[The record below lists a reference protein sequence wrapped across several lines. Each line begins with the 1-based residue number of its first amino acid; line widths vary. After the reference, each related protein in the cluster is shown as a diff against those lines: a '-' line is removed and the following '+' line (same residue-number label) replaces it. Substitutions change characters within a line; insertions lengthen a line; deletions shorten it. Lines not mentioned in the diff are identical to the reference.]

1 MDKVQIDHIPMLRYT
16 AGSTVRQEHQI
27 TADDLERINALAP
40 ESLRADQVYVRSMYL
55 CSSLPCDADGCCFT
69 RNALEQIAGK
79 IVGQSVLA
87 GHNRT
92 RLPLARFFKAA
103 VVQNGI
109 TEAGEPVWYVRAWFY
124 WLRETSGAKDL
135 LLNIDGGIYREA
147 SLAWRYAGWRC
158 SICLADNGNCSH
170 RVGTVYN
177 GRRCYR
183 LIEQV
188 SEVLEGSLVYKA
200 ADRNTILSGM
210 HERGDAETVQDIL
223 LICESND
230 PLLLCL
236 RKMEVVCEQPQLAE
250 IHDLLQGAVEQLWLH
265 GVCDPDAVQIAQQLL
280 TDEGICIVESN
291 SSDHAANEELSIF
304 LKQDQELVRNN
315 HPTHC
320 GG

>member
-109 TEAGEPVWYVRAWFY
+109 TEAVNPCGMSVLV
-124 WLRETSGAKDL
+124 L
-135 LLNIDGGIYREA
+135 LAAGNQWSKGPAPEYR
-147 SLAWRYAGWRC
+147 WRH
-158 SICLADNGNCSH
+158 LP
-170 RVGTVYN
+170 
-177 GRRCYR
+177 
-183 LIEQV
+183 
-188 SEVLEGSLVYKA
+188 GSLTRSA
-200 ADRNTILSGM
+200 LCRLALLHLS
-210 HERGDAETVQDIL
+210 R
-223 LICESND
+223 
-230 PLLLCL
+230 
-236 RKMEVVCEQPQLAE
+236 
-250 IHDLLQGAVEQLWLH
+250 
-265 GVCDPDAVQIAQQLL
+265 
-280 TDEGICIVESN
+280 
-291 SSDHAANEELSIF
+291 
-304 LKQDQELVRNN
+304 
-315 HPTHC
+315 
-320 GG
+320 